1 VDSIELSA
9 YNSLFNKNYAM
20 KEGGVIYIQETTTIL
35 IKIKIYNS
43 VFSDNYSQEGGCI
56 YSQVPTTQDSTVELV
71 DNQFTFNPSM
81 SAVITAVEDISSNID
96 TTEFLDSSSSYA
108 TAFVTFIGYSKILL
122 QTNTF
127 TTMISKA
134 SIYNDI
140 AASVL
145 R

>member
-1 VDSIELSA
+1 
-9 YNSLFNKNYAM
+9 M

-81 SAVITAVEDISSNID
+81 SAVITSVEDISSNID
-96 TTEFLDSSSSYA
+96 TAEFLDSSSSYA
-108 TAFVTFIGYSKILL
+108 TAFVTFIGYSKIVL

-127 TTMISKA
+127 TTMISKS